1 MTDRR
6 RQIEEALA
14 ALAPALVPKDRTEVV
29 EHALWSKGLKRASAP
44 KAAWLSLVSY
54 LRHRFTDYDRM
65 LEEGYDVEEAR
76 YFSSSQLSKVLTDI
90 GCHRQ
95 LYDKDP
101 IH

>member
-14 ALAPALVPKDRTEVV
+14 ALAPALPPKDRTEVV
-29 EHALWSKGLKRASAP
+29 ERALWSKGLKRASAP

-65 LEEGYDVEEAR
+65 LEDGYEVGEAR
-76 YFSSSQLSKVLTDI
+76 YFSSSQLSKVLADI
-90 GCHRQ
+90 GCRRK
-95 LYDKDP
+95 LYDEDL